1 MQTPTALIRDMV
13 LKQLAASTS
22 PAAKAELLVA
32 IMELNSVIAKE
43 VKNDV
48 DAFGASTLGNAFDL
62 VIEKTF
68 ELEGGWSSSNSDPGG
83 MTMYGISSRFHPTYA
98 AKIKNKTLTIAEA
111 KKIYRSEYWDDIYKI
126 DSIPVVIAW
135 IVFDAKVHGSKES
148 IIDLQK
154 WIKDNTNPNVTTDG
168 VFGPNTWKGIPTSK
182 DQLLSLIAYLEKNT
196 RVSARLAAMRVMR
209 YQKENGLVVKDY
221 TAGFEARFEERY
233 AFGKSLVA

>member
-13 LKQLAASTS
+13 MKQLAASTS

-62 VIEKTF
+62 IIEKTF
-68 ELEGGWSSSNSDPGG
+68 ELEGGWSNSNSDPGG
-83 MTMYGISSRFHPTYA
+83 TTMYGISSRFHPTYA
-98 AKIKNKTLTIAEA
+98 AKIKGKTLTIAEA

-126 DSIPVVIAW
+126 DSVPVVIAW

-154 WIKDNTNPNVTTDG
+154 WIKDNTNPNVTADG
-168 VFGPNTWKGIPTSK
+168 VFGPNTWKGIPTSRE
-182 DQLLSLIAYLEKNT
+182 QLLSLIAYLEKNS

-209 YQKENGLVVKDY
+209 YQKENGLAVKDY
-221 TAGFEARFEERY
+221 TAGFETRFEERY